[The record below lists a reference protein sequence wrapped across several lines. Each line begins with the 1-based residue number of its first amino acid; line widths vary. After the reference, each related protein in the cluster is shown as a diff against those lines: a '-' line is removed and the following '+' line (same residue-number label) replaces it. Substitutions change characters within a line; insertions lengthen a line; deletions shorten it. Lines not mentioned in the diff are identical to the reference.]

1 MIILGRVLKLPG
13 GGYIIVLK
21 YVLLLPRKTYISAPL
36 AVDLTIWLALASD
49 ACHFSIEVL
58 TASTLLALCFFL
70 FATTNPKCWQRLFPH
85 FWAPNWSQDMEKT
98 QLAEDIY
105 CEQEINFIIWHYWKK
120 KWGECVFVTK
130 PILTGTFHC
139 NMSLLHGT
147 LMAPYFSQD
156 KSQNF
161 WSWHQAL
168 PLPPLI
174 TVFTITF
181 MYPTVLPDFFPCSA
195 PHTFLGKFWWKRSP
209 GLRNLNYSGFW
220 FCPLCY
226 VLCEAIS
233 NHYSSKPISGLTT
246 TVHDLY

>member
-21 YVLLLPRKTYISAPL
+21 YVLLLPRKSYIPAPL
-36 AVDLTIWLALASD
+36 AVGLTVWVALASD

-85 FWAPNWSQDMEKT
+85 FWAPNWSQDMAKT
-98 QLAEDIY
+98 QLAKDIY
-105 CEQEINFIIWHYWKK
+105 CKREINFITCHYWKK

-130 PILTGTFHC
+130 PILTDTFPC
-139 NMSLLHGT
+139 NMSLLHET

-174 TVFTITF
+174 TVFPITF
-181 MYPTVLPDFFPCSA
+181 MHPTVLPDFFPCSA
-195 PHTFLGKFWWKRSP
+195 PHTFLGNFWWKSSRVKESELLTLLILP
-209 GLRNLNYSGFW
+209 SLL
-220 FCPLCY
+220 CPLW
-226 VLCEAIS
+226 S
-233 NHYSSKPISGLTT
+233 HF
-246 TVHDLY
+246 